1 MGGCSSTEQAPLVP
15 AEQAVQC
22 SGYYRPYFWNVFEND
37 VCGLT
42 QNMCKT
48 DLVTWL
54 VTQLRDFVNSNT
66 YRFIVHLCCMC
77 PGIYVLVSLVYNLVE
92 KEAWELNY
100 RSVLWVVYG
109 IALGS
114 VLLDYVINL
123 RLDYLLSNKMK
134 LSNVLGDSIC
144 IFVLLG
150 LLFTPMLVKSSSMPD
165 DDNSTMKVVAVNAL
179 DGFAIIAL
187 TTTNVVYNR
196 LIENSIQ
203 WSIFEKQLYYDDEFK
218 KSLEA
223 GLADDKNT
231 KSAKAVIREAF
242 KCSKE
247 FISVDFRHQIQR
259 LPKDSVVKIAGLLE
273 QTFSETKYGKVTR
286 DFRFCLRMKMLA
298 NLLST
303 AFFLFYSAVYLTAT
317 NRSPVFVLFLSV
329 LSFLNNL
336 TSASCIR
343 AHDVAATKMYTLYG
357 FDIHLGVG
365 QYTGYDHVQY
375 YATLIASLVNVL
387 FRISVA
393 HKHHS

>member
-1 MGGCSSTEQAPLVP
+1 
-15 AEQAVQC
+15 VQC

-37 VCGLT
+37 VCGIT

-48 DLVTWL
+48 DLVIWL
-54 VTQLRDFVNSNT
+54 LTQLRYFVNSDT
-66 YRFIVHLCCMC
+66 YRSIVHVCCMC
-77 PGIYVLVSLVYNLVE
+77 PGIYILVSLVYNLVE
-92 KEAWELNY
+92 KEAWELDY

-134 LSNVLGDSIC
+134 LSNVLGDSMC

-196 LIENSIQ
+196 LMENNIQ
-203 WSIFEKQLYYDDEFK
+203 WSIFEKQLYYDDGLQ

-223 GLADDKNT
+223 RPDDDADME
-231 KSAKAVIREAF
+231 SAKQVIREAF

-247 FISVDFRHQIQR
+247 FISVDFRHQIQG
-259 LPKDSVVKIAGLLE
+259 LPRDSVVKIAGLLG
-273 QTFSETKYGKVTR
+273 QTFTETKYGKGMRV
-286 DFRFCLRMKMLA
+286 FRFWLRMKMLA

-303 AFFLFYSAVYLTAT
+303 SFFLFYSAVYITAT

-336 TSASCIR
+336 SSASCIR
-343 AHDVAATKMYTLYG
+343 AHDVAATKMFTLYG
-357 FDIHLGVG
+357 FDIHLGIG
-365 QYTGYDHVQY
+365 NYTGFEHVQY
-375 YATLIASLVNVL
+375 YVTLIVSLVNVL
-387 FRISVA
+387 FRIHVA
-393 HKHHS
+393 RDQY